1 LIEKSPLALNGTKT
15 LTVVDTTLI
24 SAVTRDKENP
34 IAVGTSQALIAAR
47 PWGTLGQTE
56 NVARAEVFP
65 ASEDAQW
72 ITGLPLVI
80 DAGYTVQ

>member
-1 LIEKSPLALNGTKT
+1 

-24 SAVTRDKENP
+24 SAVTRDKDNP

-47 PWGTLGQTE
+47 PSGTLGQTE
-56 NVARAEVFP
+56 NVARAAVFL
-65 ASEDAQW
+65 ASEDAPW

-80 DAGYTVQ
+80 DGGYTVQ